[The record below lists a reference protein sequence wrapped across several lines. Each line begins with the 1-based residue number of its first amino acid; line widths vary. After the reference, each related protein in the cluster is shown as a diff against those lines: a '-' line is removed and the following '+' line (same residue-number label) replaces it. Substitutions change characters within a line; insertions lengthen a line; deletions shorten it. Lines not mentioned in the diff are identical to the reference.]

1 MTPHAYHQNDLY
13 LNAYLAELSSD
24 LRRAH
29 TAESPVT
36 GTRRS
41 LARTMVKMGTRMSP
55 DTSEAMHGELLVLT
69 DQRTDNTRR
78 AA

>member
-13 LNAYLAELSSD
+13 LSAYLAALSSD
-24 LRRAH
+24 LRAAH
-29 TAESPVT
+29 ATKNPGTA
-36 GTRRS
+36 TRRS

-55 DTSEAMHGELLVLT
+55 DTSEAMRGELLVLT
-69 DQRTDNTRR
+69 GHSTDDTRQ

>member
-13 LNAYLAELSSD
+13 LRAYLAELSSN
-24 LRRAH
+24 LRGAH
-29 TAESPVT
+29 ATESPVT
-36 GTRRS
+36 ATRRT

-55 DTSEAMHGELLVLT
+55 DTTEPMHGELLVLT
-69 DQRTDNTRR
+69 GQRTDDTRR

>member
-1 MTPHAYHQNDLY
+1 MTPHAYHQTDRY

-29 TAESPVT
+29 AAERPMTA
-36 GTRRS
+36 TRRS
-41 LARTMVKMGTRMSP
+41 LARAMVRIGTRMSP
-55 DTSEAMHGELLVLT
+55 ATSEAMSGELLVLT
-69 DQRTDNTRR
+69 GHRTDDTRR